1 METFIEVIKAIF
13 IGIVQGIT
21 EWLPV
26 SSTGHMIIANE
37 FIELD
42 VSEGCWN
49 LFEVITQLG
58 SILAVI
64 ILFFDKLNPWSK
76 NKTTEL
82 KKKTWSLWLKVIV
95 AVLPA
100 AIIGILFEDFLD
112 EHLYNFVTVAIAL
125 LVYGILFIVIERLNK
140 NRKMEYTDVYDID
153 YPTAIKIG
161 CFQVLFLIPGTSR
174 SGSTILGASTV
185 KVSRTA
191 AAEFSFF
198 LAIPVMLGASALK
211 VLKFIVNGGT
221 LNTTEIIVLISGTLT
236 AFAVSLFV
244 IKLLMSFVKNH
255 SFESFGWYRIALGI
269 ILVIYYIIKISR
281 FISFISTFF
290 QLFCLIYQ
298 AIM

>member
-37 FIELD
+37 FIKLD

-76 NKTTEL
+76 NKTQEL
-82 KKKTWSLWLKVIV
+82 KTKTWSLWLKVIV

-153 YPTAIKIG
+153 YPTALKIG
-161 CFQVLFLIPGTSR
+161 CFQVLSLIPGTSR

-211 VLKFIVNGGT
+211 VLKIGRASCRERVW
-221 LNTTEIIVLISGTLT
+221 T
-236 AFAVSLFV
+236 AV
-244 IKLLMSFVKNH
+244 
-255 SFESFGWYRIALGI
+255 
-269 ILVIYYIIKISR
+269 
-281 FISFISTFF
+281 
-290 QLFCLIYQ
+290 
-298 AIM
+298 

>member
-1 METFIEVIKAIF
+1 MEIFIEIIKAIF

-37 FIELD
+37 FIKLD

-76 NKTTEL
+76 NKTPEL

-100 AIIGILFEDFLD
+100 AIIGIIFEELLD
-112 EHLYNFVTVAIAL
+112 KHLYNFITVAIAL
-125 LVYGILFIVIERLNK
+125 VVYGILFIVIERLNK
-140 NRKMEYTDVYDID
+140 SRKMKYNDVYDID

-161 CFQVLFLIPGTSR
+161 CFQVLSLIPGTSR

-211 VLKFIVNGGT
+211 VLKFVVNGEA
-221 LNTTEIIVLISGTLT
+221 LNLTEIVVLISGTLT
-236 AFAVSLFV
+236 AFVVSLFV

-255 SFESFGWYRIALGI
+255 SFESFGWYRIILGI
-269 ILVIYYIIKISR
+269 ILLIYYIIKIN
-281 FISFISTFF
+281 I
-290 QLFCLIYQ
+290 
-298 AIM
+298 

>member
-1 METFIEVIKAIF
+1 MFIEILKAIF

-37 FIELD
+37 FIKLD
-42 VSEGCWN
+42 VSDGCWN

-76 NKTTEL
+76 NKTPEL

-100 AIIGILFEDFLD
+100 AIIGIIFEDLLD
-112 EHLYNFVTVAIAL
+112 EHLYNFITVAIAL
-125 LVYGILFIVIERLNK
+125 VVYGVLFIVIERINK
-140 NRKMEYTDVYDID
+140 NREMKYNDVYDID

-161 CFQVLFLIPGTSR
+161 CFQVLSLIPGTSR

-211 VLKFIVNGGT
+211 VLKFIVGGGT
-221 LNTTEIIVLISGTLT
+221 LTLTEIIVLISGTLT
-236 AFAVSLFV
+236 AFVVSLLV
-244 IKLLMSFVKNH
+244 IKLLMAFVKNH

-269 ILVIYYIIKISR
+269 ILITYHIIKIN
-281 FISFISTFF
+281 I
-290 QLFCLIYQ
+290 
-298 AIM
+298 